1 MKTESFIKVAEH
13 DVVRTFYGCF
23 SDMDHLKEESPVHT
37 KSDFRVAMN
46 VAETCNEYL
55 LELALP
61 GYHKN
66 DLDLEIQDDI
76 LIITATGFTGIPRH
90 REVLK
95 YAKKEFGMEAFT
107 RTFLLPE
114 DAVGGVAF
122 FEAGILIVHL
132 IKGEPKKWSSGATCC
147 VEKISIQ

>member
-1 MKTESFIKVAEH
+1 MKTDSFIKVAEH

-23 SDMDHLKEESPVHT
+23 SDMDHLQEEYPVHG
-37 KSDFRVAMN
+37 KYDFRLAMN
-46 VAETCNEYL
+46 VAESCNEYL

-66 DLDLEIQDDI
+66 DLRLEIKNDM
-76 LIITATGFTGIPRH
+76 LVITATGFTGIPHH

-95 YAKKEFGMEAFT
+95 YAKREFSMEAFD

-114 DAVGGVAF
+114 DAVAGTAF

-132 IKGEPKKWSSGATCC
+132 EKGEPKKWPSGETCC
-147 VEKISIQ
+147 IEEIHIQ